1 MEILQDLPAVDV
13 KKMLIF
19 VEKKKNADFLAA
31 YLSSSDCAVISKLS

>member
-1 MEILQDLPAVDV
+1 MDILKDLDAVDQ

-31 YLSSSDCAVISKLS
+31 YLSSSDCAVS